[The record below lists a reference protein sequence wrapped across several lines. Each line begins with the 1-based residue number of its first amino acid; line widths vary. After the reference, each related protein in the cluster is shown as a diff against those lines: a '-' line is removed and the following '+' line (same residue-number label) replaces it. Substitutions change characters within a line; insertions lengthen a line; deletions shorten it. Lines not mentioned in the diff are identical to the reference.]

1 MSLRP
6 LFSLYL
12 HFLYYS
18 YNAALILDC
27 MRCFMLIIKQLYFFC
42 RRVSYS
48 LHYFYGHRRDPFD
61 VTGVCH
67 RSEIS
72 DDCGKYMEVY
82 SPNIVWSWP
91 RVTGSLAVSLRI
103 LCCCNCVVLLLLF
116 CLHARRFTLED

>member
-1 MSLRP
+1 MHVFKTTI
-6 LFSLYL
+6 FSLPS
-12 HFLYYS
+12 F
-18 YNAALILDC
+18 LILFLQC
-27 MRCFMLIIKQLYFFC
+27 RINSRLYVFMLIIKQLYFFC

-72 DDCGKYMEVY
+72 DDCGKCMEVY

-91 RVTGSLAVSLRI
+91 RVTGRLAVSLCI